1 MTTEL
6 SLPTSNKAPAL
17 NLNQGAV
24 EIESQR
30 AIAEAQGQLVLAKRF
45 PRDMAQAYNDLME
58 ACKSKEFA
66 ESAFYSVPNR
76 GSGPSIR
83 LAEEVARCYQNF
95 EYGHRELSRSEGKSE
110 VEVYAWDKQ
119 LNNRSV
125 RQIAII
131 HEIYTKNGIKKLTNP
146 VDIDNL
152 IANIASKQMRG
163 RILALMPKHLV
174 ASAIEACKLT
184 ISGGNEKPLR
194 DRITDLV
201 TAFGRYG
208 VTPKMLET
216 YLDKKI
222 DQLSSDDLIEFR
234 GVFNA
239 LKDGA
244 KVSDYFD
251 TETEKKDKANA
262 KLEETKAKVESKKQG
277 EIAEKKPESAVKK
290 SEPEPKSE
298 PIPAPTPEPVSEP
311 DDFDMPPMSDVE
323 DDELF

>member
-1 MTTEL
+1 MNEL
-6 SLPTSNKAPAL
+6 TLPTTPRSPAL
-17 NLNQGAV
+17 NINQGAV

-30 AIAEAQGQLVLAKRF
+30 AIAEAQGQLILAKKF
-45 PRDMAQAYNDLME
+45 PRDMAQAYSDLME
-58 ACKSKEFA
+58 ACKSQQFA

-95 EYGHRELSRSEGKSE
+95 EYGHRELSRGDGKSE

-125 RQIAII
+125 RQITII
-131 HEIYTKNGIKKLTNP
+131 HELYTKNGIKKLTNP

-174 ASAIEACKLT
+174 ASAVEACKLT
-184 ISGGNEKPLR
+184 LSGGNEKPLR
-194 DRITDLV
+194 DRVTDMV
-201 TAFGRYG
+201 TAFGRGG
-208 VTPKMLET
+208 VSPKMLEQ

-222 DQLSSDDLIEFR
+222 DQLSSDDLIELR
-234 GVFNA
+234 GVYNA

-251 TETEKKDKANA
+251 VETEKKDKANA
-262 KLEETKAKVESKKQG
+262 KLEEVKAKAEVKKQADPSPKK
-277 EIAEKKPESAVKK
+277 EPAPKPELIPEQTPDLEESVNSVNDAMIDAVTE
-290 SEPEPKSE
+290 SIDP
-298 PIPAPTPEPVSEP
+298 
-311 DDFDMPPMSDVE
+311 